1 VINNCFNYVGSKDR
15 LFPFIDKNLDKTKE
29 NFIDVFCGS
38 GVVGVNEVYNY
49 KRVVLNDA
57 CWQVADT
64 LKYFRDNPFEQII
77 SEIDN
82 IIKEYYLSKENKDG
96 YDRLREEFNSSDS
109 KLRLVFDVPMFYC
122 LLTHSFNFNIH
133 INSKGQFSVPFG
145 KNKSYFN
152 PSLRAKLEGF
162 QWELRENKDKICIKS
177 EDYVKLITSAE
188 KIIKNSMFY
197 IDPPY
202 LSSDDAYSRIH
213 YLGKWDEDK
222 ERKLYEMLDFIND
235 KGGSFLLSNVVENN
249 GKWNRILE
257 GWSKKYNV
265 IDVSASYENCNYQR
279 KNAGKTKEIMVRN
292 Y

>member
-1 VINNCFNYVGSKDR
+1 MPGMPELGINIGQYIHPKMQSQLDINLLKGLILSNC
-15 LFPFIDKNLDKTKE
+15 E
-29 NFIDVFCGS
+29 
-38 GVVGVNEVYNY
+38 
-49 KRVVLNDA
+49 A
-57 CWQVADT
+57 
-64 LKYFRDNPFEQII
+64 
-77 SEIDN
+77 
-82 IIKEYYLSKENKDG
+82 
-96 YDRLREEFNSSDS
+96 
-109 KLRLVFDVPMFYC
+109 
-122 LLTHSFNFNIH
+122 LL
-133 INSKGQFSVPFG
+133 
-145 KNKSYFN
+145 
-152 PSLRAKLEGF
+152 
-162 QWELRENKDKICIKS
+162 
-177 EDYVKLITSAE
+177 
-188 KIIKNSMFY
+188 
-197 IDPPY
+197 PY

>member
-1 VINNCFNYVGSKDR
+1 MINNCFNYVGSKDR

-64 LKYFRDNPFEQII
+64 LKYFRDNSFEQII

-162 QWELRENKDKICIKS
+162 QWELHENKDKICIKS

-188 KIIKNSMFY
+188 KIIKNSTFY

>member
-1 VINNCFNYVGSKDR
+1 MINNCFNYVGSKDR

-77 SEIDN
+77 LEIDN

-177 EDYVKLITSAE
+177 EDYVKLIMSAE